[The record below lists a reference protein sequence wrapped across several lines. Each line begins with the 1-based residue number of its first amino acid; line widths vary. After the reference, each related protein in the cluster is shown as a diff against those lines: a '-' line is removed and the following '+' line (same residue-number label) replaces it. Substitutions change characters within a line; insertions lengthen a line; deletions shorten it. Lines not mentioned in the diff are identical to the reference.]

1 MRALI
6 DGNPTYRTVTVMKV
20 DWDRFSGD
28 PIVSELGVRS
38 RSTLVMFSR
47 GKEVGRVVGQTGAG
61 AIEPLFTAA
70 VS

>member
-6 DGNPTYRTVTVMKV
+6 GSNPSYRAVTVMKV
-20 DWDRFSGD
+20 NWDRFSRS
-28 PIVSELGVRS
+28 PIARKLGVRS
-38 RSTLVMFSR
+38 QATLVMFSR
-47 GKEVGRVVGQTGAG
+47 SKEVGRVVGRTSAG

>member
-6 DGNPTYRTVTVMKV
+6 DGNPEYQAVTVMKV

-28 PIVSELGVRS
+28 PIVGEFGVKS
-38 RSTLVMFSR
+38 RATLVMFS
-47 GKEVGRVVGQTGAG
+47 GGEEVGRVIFETGADAIG
-61 AIEPLFTAA
+61 ALFKAA

>member
-6 DGNPTYRTVTVMKV
+6 DGNPAYQVVTVMKV

-28 PIVSELGVRS
+28 PIVGELGVKS

-47 GKEVGRVVGQTGAG
+47 GEEVGRVVGQTGAG
-61 AIEPLFTAA
+61 AIEPLFSAA
-70 VS
+70 IS

>member
-6 DGNPTYRTVTVMKV
+6 DSNPAYQAVTVVKV

-28 PIVSELGVRS
+28 PIASELGVRG
-38 RSTLVMFSR
+38 RATLVMFSK
-47 GKEVGRVVGQTGAG
+47 GEEVARVVGQTGAG
-61 AIEPLFTAA
+61 AIEPLFKAA

>member
-6 DGNPTYRTVTVMKV
+6 DGNPAYQAVTVMKV

-28 PIVSELGVRS
+28 PIVGELGVRS
-38 RSTLVMFSR
+38 RATLVMFS
-47 GKEVGRVVGQTGAG
+47 GGEEVGRVIWQAG
-61 AIEPLFTAA
+61 VDAIESLFKAA

>member
-6 DGNPTYRTVTVMKV
+6 DGNPAYQAVTVMKV

-28 PIVSELGVRS
+28 AIVGELGVRG
-38 RSTLVMFSR
+38 RATLVMFSR
-47 GKEVGRVVGQTGAG
+47 GEEVGRVVGQTGAV
-61 AIEPLFTAA
+61 AIEPLFKAA

>member
-6 DGNPTYRTVTVMKV
+6 DNNPAYRAVTVMKV

-28 PIVSELGVRS
+28 PIVDVLGVRG
-38 RSTLVMFSR
+38 RATLVMFSR
-47 GKEVGRVVGQTGAG
+47 GEEVGRVIGQTGAS
-61 AIEPLFTAA
+61 AIEPLFRAA

>member
-6 DGNPTYRTVTVMKV
+6 DSNPAYQAVTVMKV

-28 PIVSELGVRS
+28 PIVGELDVKG

-47 GKEVGRVVGQTGAG
+47 GEEVGRVVGQTGAG
-61 AIEPLFTAA
+61 AIEHLFKAA

>member
-6 DGNPTYRTVTVMKV
+6 DGNPAYQAVTVMKV

-28 PIVSELGVRS
+28 AIVDELGVRG

-47 GKEVGRVVGQTGAG
+47 GEEVGRVIGQTGAG
-61 AIEPLFTAA
+61 AIEPLFKAA

>member
-6 DGNPTYRTVTVMKV
+6 DGNPEYQAVTVMKV

-28 PIVSELGVRS
+28 PIAGELGVKS
-38 RSTLVMFSR
+38 RATLVMFSK
-47 GKEVGRVVGQTGAG
+47 GEEVGRVMWENGADV
-61 AIEPLFTAA
+61 IEPLFKAA

>member
-6 DGNPTYRTVTVMKV
+6 DSNSAYRAVTVMKV

-28 PIVSELGVRS
+28 PIVDELGVRG
-38 RSTLVMFSR
+38 RATLVMFSR
-47 GKEVGRVVGQTGAG
+47 GEEVGRVVGQTGAG
-61 AIEPLFTAA
+61 AIKPLFKAA

>member
-1 MRALI
+1 VRALI
-6 DGNPTYRTVTVMKV
+6 DGNPEYRAVTVMKV

-28 PIVSELGVRS
+28 PIVNELGVKG

-47 GKEVGRVVGQTGAG
+47 GEEVGRVIGRTGAG
-61 AIEPLFTAA
+61 AIEPLFKAA

>member
-6 DGNPTYRTVTVMKV
+6 DGNSAYQVVTVMKV

-28 PIVSELGVRS
+28 PIVGELGVKGRA
-38 RSTLVMFSR
+38 TLVMFSA
-47 GKEVGRVVGQTGAG
+47 GEEVGRVVGQTGAD
-61 AIEPLFTAA
+61 AIEPMFKAA

>member
-6 DGNPTYRTVTVMKV
+6 DGNPAYRAVTVMKV
-20 DWDRFSGD
+20 DWDRFSDD
-28 PIVSELGVRS
+28 PIVGELAVKG

-47 GKEVGRVVGQTGAG
+47 GEEVGRVIGRTSAG
-61 AIEPLFTAA
+61 AIEPLFEAA

>member
-6 DGNPTYRTVTVMKV
+6 DRNPAYQAVTVMKV

-28 PIVSELGVRS
+28 AIVDELGVRG

-47 GKEVGRVVGQTGAG
+47 GEEVGRVIGQTGAG
-61 AIEPLFTAA
+61 AIEPLFKAA

>member
-6 DGNPTYRTVTVMKV
+6 DGNPEYRAVTVMKV

-28 PIVSELGVRS
+28 PIVGELGVRG

-47 GKEVGRVVGQTGAG
+47 GEEVGRVVGQTGAG
-61 AIEPLFTAA
+61 AIEPLFKAA

>member
-6 DGNPTYRTVTVMKV
+6 DRNPAYQAVTVMKV
-20 DWDRFSGD
+20 DWDRFSD
-28 PIVSELGVRS
+28 DAIVDELGVRG

-47 GKEVGRVVGQTGAG
+47 GEEVGRVVGQTGAG
-61 AIEPLFTAA
+61 AIEPLFKAA

>member
-6 DGNPTYRTVTVMKV
+6 DGNPAYQAVTVMKV

-28 PIVSELGVRS
+28 PIVGELGVRG
-38 RSTLVMFSR
+38 RATLVMFSK
-47 GKEVGRVVGQTGAG
+47 GEEVGRVIGQTGAG
-61 AIEPLFTAA
+61 AIEPLFKAA

>member
-6 DGNPTYRTVTVMKV
+6 DGNPAYQAVTVMKV

-28 PIVSELGVRS
+28 AIVGELGVKNRA
-38 RSTLVMFSR
+38 TLVMFN
-47 GKEVGRVVGQTGAG
+47 GGEEVGRVSWETGSD
-61 AIEPLFTAA
+61 AIEALFKAA

>member
-6 DGNPTYRTVTVMKV
+6 DGNTAYQAVTVMKV

-28 PIVSELGVRS
+28 PIVDELGVS
-38 RSTLVMFSR
+38 TRSTLVMFSG
-47 GKEVGRVVGQTGAG
+47 GKEVGRVVAQTGAG
-61 AIEPLFTAA
+61 AIEPLFKAA

>member
-6 DGNPTYRTVTVMKV
+6 DKNPAYRAVTVMKV

-28 PIVSELGVRS
+28 PIVDELGVRG
-38 RSTLVMFSR
+38 RATLVMFSR
-47 GKEVGRVVGQTGAG
+47 GEEVGRVIGQTGAG
-61 AIEPLFTAA
+61 AIEPLFKAA